1 MYPSRVTTERDAR
14 RLTMRIRVLD
24 ADTLSRNW
32 WSVLLRGLAAIIF
45 GILTFLAPALSLAT
59 LVLLFGAY
67 AIADG
72 VFAIV
77 AAVRRRRDADRW
89 GMLLVEGIA
98 SIVIGLITLAMP
110 GITTLVLLFI
120 IAAWALVTGVLEI
133 AAAIQLRRTISGE
146 WMLALSGVLSI
157 AFGVVLMVFPAAG
170 AVALVLWIGA
180 YALLFGVV
188 LTMLAFRL
196 RGLRAGRPGAHTA
209 HGVA

>member
-14 RLTMRIRVLD
+14 RQTMRIRVLD
-24 ADTLSRNW
+24 VDTLSRNW

-72 VFAIV
+72 VLAIV

-98 SIVIGLITLAMP
+98 SIVIGLVTLAMP

-146 WMLALSGVLSI
+146 WLLALSGVLSI
-157 AFGVVLMVFPAAG
+157 AFGVALMVFPAAG

-196 RGLRAGRPGAHTA
+196 RALRAGRPGTSTA